1 MRNFID
7 RYRRR
12 VLQMAMTNS
21 QDQLIV
27 HIVFRFDYGGLEN
40 GVANVVNA
48 LHEKPYRHAIIA
60 LSEASEFKKRL
71 INGVSVYALDKQSGK
86 DPGAYYRLFR
96 LLRKLKPV
104 AVHTRN
110 IGTLDCAFVAFL
122 AGVPVRIHGEHG
134 WDVFDPDGTST
145 KYRLM
150 RKILGYFLHRVVAV
164 SDHLRRW
171 LIHSVGLP
179 EQKVTHICNGVD
191 TVNFRTVDDDDK
203 VLPHS
208 NFVNPNK
215 LIIGSVTRFSV
226 IKDPINLINA
236 FINLRQRPALV
247 DLDVRLIMIG
257 DGELHATAVSRI
269 RDAGVADFVW
279 LPGSRDDIAEL
290 LRRMDIFVLGS
301 LREGISNTILEAMA
315 SGLPIIATN
324 TGGTPELVRPGI
336 NGQLVPPAN
345 CGALELAL
353 ESYVVDEEK
362 RLRHGIASRQ
372 RAVEEFSIDRMIEK
386 YRELYRVTV
395 AMEGL

>member
-1 MRNFID
+1 MWNQFAP
-7 RYRRR
+7 YQRR
-12 VLQMAMTNS
+12 VPQIAMTNS
-21 QDQLIV
+21 CDQLIV

-60 LSEASEFKKRL
+60 LSEASEFKNRL

-150 RKILGYFLHRVVAV
+150 RKILGFFLHRVVAV

-171 LIHSVGLP
+171 LIQSVGLP

-191 TVNFRTVDDDDK
+191 TVKFRTVDDEDK
-203 VLPHS
+203 VLLHS
-208 NFVNPNK
+208 NVVNSRN
-215 LIIGSVTRFSV
+215 LVIGSVTRFSA
-226 IKDPINLINA
+226 IKDPINLIEA
-236 FINLRQRPALV
+236 FISLRQRSALV
-247 DLDVRLIMIG
+247 DLDLRLIMIG

-269 RDAGVADFVW
+269 CNAGIADFVW
-279 LPGSRDDIAEL
+279 LPGSRDDIAGL

-315 SGLPIIATN
+315 SGLPIIATD

-345 CGALELAL
+345 REALEVAL
-353 ESYVVDEEK
+353 ESYVVDKEK

-372 RAVEEFSIDRMIEK
+372 RALDDFSIDRMIER
-386 YRELYRVTV
+386 YRELYRLTI